1 MNLQLPVAI
10 PEIPVSKIDAAV
22 AYYRDNLGFNHD
34 WGDVR
39 GEIAGMSKGDCRIFL
54 TNPAFRQTHGNAEP
68 VRVWLNLGSRDEVDE
83 LHRGWSATGA
93 KIAAPPESKPWNL
106 HEFTATD
113 LDGNL
118 LRVFHDFAWEASS
131 APAEAT

>member
-22 AYYRDNLGFNHD
+22 AYYRD
-34 WGDVR
+34 
-39 GEIAGMSKGDCRIFL
+39 
-54 TNPAFRQTHGNAEP
+54 
-68 VRVWLNLGSRDEVDE
+68 NLGSRDEVDE